1 MPMSTKPVLRGGR
14 VVLRPLTAED
24 AEAMYASLDEPVSMR
39 LTGTHAKFGFE
50 DVQAHCA
57 RIEGAEDRWDYG
69 IMVGG
74 NLIGEVVLNNVDW
87 ANKSASFRI
96 AIWTAEHRNKGYGTE
111 SASLLIGFGF
121 ETLALNRI
129 ELEVY
134 AFNPQARRVYE
145 KLGFRLEGTRR
156 EALIWHGER
165 IDAHIMSMLR
175 REFSHS
181 VHCRAAPQT

>member
-1 MPMSTKPVLRGGR
+1 MPTSTKPVLRGGR

-39 LTGTHAKFGFE
+39 LTGTHAKFSFE

-134 AFNPQARRVYE
+134 AFNPQARHVYE

-156 EALIWHGER
+156 EALIWNGEKV
-165 IDAHIMSMLR
+165 DAHMMSLLR
-175 REFSHS
+175 REYRS
-181 VHCRAAPQT
+181 AADLRQPS

>member
-1 MPMSTKPVLRGGR
+1 MQTPTKPILRGGR
-14 VVLRPLTAED
+14 VVLRPLTADD
-24 AEAMYASLDEPVSMR
+24 AEAMYASLDDPVSMR
-39 LTGTHAKFGFE
+39 LTGTHAKFSFE

-57 RIEGAEDRWDYG
+57 RIERAEDRWDCG
-69 IMVGG
+69 TMVGG
-74 NLIGEVVLNNVDW
+74 DLIGEVVLNNVDW
-87 ANKSASFRI
+87 ANQCASFRI
-96 AIWTAEHRNKGYGTE
+96 AIWTAEKRNKGYGTD
-111 SASLLIGFGF
+111 STSMLLGFGF

-165 IDAHIMSMLR
+165 AGAHIMSMLR

>member
-1 MPMSTKPVLRGGR
+1 MPTSTKPVLRGGR

-24 AEAMYASLDEPVSMR
+24 AEAMYASLDDPVSMR
-39 LTGTHAKFGFE
+39 LTGTHAKFSLE

-134 AFNPQARRVYE
+134 AFNPQARHVYE

-156 EALIWHGER
+156 EALIWNGEKV
-165 IDAHIMSMLR
+165 DAHMMSLLR
-175 REFSHS
+175 REYRS
-181 VHCRAAPQT
+181 AADLRQPS